1 MFVLGAPRDGFGMAD
16 LTKGTDSSIANNEKD
31 NSWYIVTEAE
41 CTNDL
46 DSFESIFEESTD
58 DSVVS
63 DLIDDVDNAS
73 QGNSLALYN
82 DQCAEDCNKAITD
95 LKRKYL
101 KSPQQCVAELS
112 PRLEAVQ
119 ITGQGKSKRR
129 LFYDSG
135 IVEDETSNTS
145 QVLSENNKTT
155 PAEAD
160 ETVDLLKCNNRK
172 AVILSKIKEVFGVG
186 FNELTRPYRSDK
198 TCSLCWVI
206 AVCNASEELLNSS
219 KILLQQHV
227 EFVQVSIVGL
237 YALYLVEFKAAK
249 SRETV
254 TNMLTKLL
262 NVHDYQLLCQ
272 PPRLR
277 SVAVALY
284 FYKRSLSNVTFKHG
298 NFPDWLAKQI
308 ILDHNVGNQETFS
321 LSEMVQWAF
330 DHDFTDDSE
339 IAYNYA
345 SAATEIAN
353 AAAFLQ
359 SNNQAK
365 HVRDCAIMVRHYKR
379 YELRQMSMS
388 AWIKKC
394 CLECNE
400 TGNWR
405 VIAQLLK
412 FQGINFVEF
421 LIAFK
426 PFLKGLP
433 KKNCLVFWGP
443 PDSGKSLFCFSLLK
457 FMRGKVI
464 SYMNSKSHFWLM
476 PLSDC
481 KIGLLDDATYPCWQ
495 YMDIHLRNAM
505 DGNAISIDLKHKAPV
520 QLSLPPLLVSTNVD
534 VLKDQSLKYLHS
546 RIKCFN
552 FPNVLPVTENSES
565 VYNITNETWAC
576 FFRKFATHL
585 EISEDDG
592 GDTGNINTAF
602 QCTRR
607 SDIEHY

>member
-1 MFVLGAPRDGFGMAD
+1 MCALGVPKDDFEMAD
-16 LTKGTDSSIANNEKD
+16 LTKGTDDSFEKIETDSSWFII
-31 NSWYIVTEAE
+31 SEAE
-41 CTNDL
+41 CRNDI
-46 DSFESIFEESTD
+46 DSFETIFEESTD
-58 DSVVS
+58 GSLVS
-63 DLIDDVDNAS
+63 DIIDDVDDAS
-73 QGNSLALYN
+73 QGNSLALFN
-82 DQCAEDCNKAITD
+82 RQIADDCNKAITD

-101 KSPQQCVAELS
+101 TSPQQCVAELS
-112 PRLEAVQ
+112 PRLEAVK
-119 ITGQGKSKRR
+119 ISGEGKSKRR
-129 LFYDSG
+129 LFQDSG
-135 IVEDETSNTS
+135 IEEDEIASTS
-145 QVLSENNKTT
+145 QVLSEINNTV

-160 ETVDLLKCNNRK
+160 ETLDLLKCNNRK
-172 AVILSKIKEVFGVG
+172 ATLLWKIKEVFAVS
-186 FNELTRPYRSDK
+186 FSELTRLYKSDK
-198 TCSLCWVI
+198 TCSLCWVV
-206 AVCNASEELLNSS
+206 AVCNVSEDLLNSS

-227 EFVQVSIVGL
+227 DFVQIITVGR
-237 YALYLVEFKAAK
+237 YALYLIEFKTGK

-254 TNMLTKLL
+254 SKMFCKLL
-262 NVHDYQLLCQ
+262 NVKDYELLCQ
-272 PPRLR
+272 PPKLR

-284 FYKRSLSNVTFKHG
+284 FYKRSLSNVSFKYG
-298 NFPDWLAKQI
+298 EFPEWLSKQI
-308 ILDHNVGNQETFS
+308 LLDHNVGSQDTFS
-321 LSEMVQWAF
+321 LSDMVQWAF
-330 DHDFTDDSE
+330 DHDYLDESE

-400 TGNWR
+400 GNWR

-552 FPNVLPVTENSES
+552 FPNVLPVTENNES